1 MIASLG
7 HLTVAEELLRF
18 LRSILLGLPAGILLD
33 LFRTLRILLPHHPA
47 AVFLEDALYAFA
59 LCFFLQC
66 YAWMYADTVFR
77 WPYAAG
83 EILGLAAYMLTVG
96 AVWMRMLRRI
106 RCRISRIR
114 SFFCRAVSGR
124 NESGAKSKKISESP

>member
-1 MIASLG
+1 MTAPIG

-18 LRSILLGLPAGILLD
+18 LRSLLIGLPAGVLLD
-33 LFRTLRILLPHHPA
+33 LFRTLRAFLPHHPA
-47 AVFLEDALYAFA
+47 AVFLEDTIYVFA

-66 YAWMYADTVFR
+66 YVWMYADTVFR
-77 WPYAAG
+77 WPYALG
-83 EILGLAAYMLTVG
+83 EILGLAVYMLTVG
-96 AVWMRMLRRI
+96 AVWKRMLRRI
-106 RCRISRIR
+106 RCRFFRIR